1 MRRENIILETSLER
15 LLGAY
20 EDYCRRNGLRESSVQ
35 LYQKLSLRF
44 LKGLEDAGVTEVADI
59 GPHEVSRACL
69 ALKSNYYLSAM
80 SGGRRFSI

>member
-35 LYQKLSLRF
+35 VYQKLSLRF

-69 ALKSNYYLSAM
+69 ALKSNYYLSAIHM
-80 SGGRRFSI
+80 RS